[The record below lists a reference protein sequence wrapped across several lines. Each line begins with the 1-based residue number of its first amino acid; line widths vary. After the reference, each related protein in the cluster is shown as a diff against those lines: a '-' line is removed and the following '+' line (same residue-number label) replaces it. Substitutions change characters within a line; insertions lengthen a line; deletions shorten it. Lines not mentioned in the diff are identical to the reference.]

1 MNQLRRMDVLES
13 FQELVQYV
21 PLVHFLEEPFVCDIE
36 HIALHV
42 FEDQVDILLI
52 FRFDYLL
59 ELDDVRV
66 LQLLENDNLSVGTL

>member
-1 MNQLRRMDVLES
+1 M
-13 FQELVQYV
+13 
-21 PLVHFLEEPFVCDIE
+21 CDIE

-42 FEDQVDILLI
+42 LEDQVDILLI

-66 LQLLENDNLSVGTL
+66 LQLPEDNNLSVGAL